1 MSAGG
6 IAVVVIAEQR
16 TSLDF
21 AAGMHW
27 QGVGLELVES
37 FAGSRLSTYFL
48 VWMLLERLRCRS
60 EQPGEARGMLP
71 VSSLLVHPRSKRFLA
86 LSSRWCFL
94 GLLEA

>member
-37 FAGSRLSTYFL
+37 FAGSRLSTCFL
-48 VWMLLERLRCRS
+48 SGCFLSGFDVVL
-60 EQPGEARGMLP
+60 
-71 VSSLLVHPRSKRFLA
+71 SSLEKPVE
-86 LSSRWCFL
+86 CFQ
-94 GLLEA
+94 